1 MDNGQFFYVPYFFR
15 MIVVVIRLSDVIRL
29 RSNWSFI
36 NFDASKER
44 LILLSAYMFAVF
56 YISICA
62 FHYSE
67 FYFGGRTNISVFQ
80 CFYFMVTTIS
90 TVGYGDLYPTTVP
103 SMWVIIITI
112 FFAISVLPGLIGA
125 IVETIQLQREG
136 GGKLS
141 LTSKQP
147 FVVIS
152 GRFETS
158 DQLMDI
164 LNEFYWR
171 SSSKKGPKIVFLSS
185 VPASLSITSVIG
197 QKMYREL
204 ITFIH
209 GSPLSEYD
217 MNRVQLHSA
226 DAAFIIPDRNP
237 KDFCEEADRV
247 ILRSLAFDNFAP
259 ETPLYVYNVIAET
272 HSLEQKIT
280 TAAICLDSLK
290 QMLLAYNCLYRGS
303 ATLLI
308 NLLKQASPRNHYEE
322 PWQAQ
327 YGRFSFCDW
336 LGSIVTNVTA
346 R

>member
-1 MDNGQFFYVPYFFR
+1 MENGQFLYIPYFFR

-29 RSNWSFI
+29 RSNWSLI
-36 NFDASKER
+36 NFDNSKER
-44 LILLSAYMFAVF
+44 LILLGAYMFAVF

-67 FYFGGRTNISVFQ
+67 FYFGGRTQISVMQ
-80 CFYFMVTTIS
+80 CFYFMVITIS
-90 TVGYGDLYPTTVP
+90 TVGYGDIYPTTVP

-112 FFAISVLPGLIGA
+112 IFAISVLPGLIGA
-125 IVETIQLQREG
+125 IVETIQLQRAG

-141 LTSKQP
+141 RTSKQP

-171 SSSKKGPKIVFLSS
+171 SSAKGPKIVFLSS
-185 VPASLSITSVIG
+185 VPASLSIMSVIG

-217 MNRVQLHSA
+217 MSRVQLQSA

-237 KDFCEEADRV
+237 NDFSEEADRV

-259 ETPLYVYNVIAET
+259 RTPLYVYNVISET
-272 HSLEQKIT
+272 YSLEQKIT

-308 NLLKQASPRNHYEE
+308 NLLKQASPRNHYDE

-327 YGRFSFCDW
+327 YGGWW
-336 LGSIVTNVTA
+336 LCRQLWTYLH
-346 R
+346 